1 MATLEVENVVS
12 LLRNTILFLAKSGY
26 IHITTQNICFQ
37 SKVARLIDIESNTLL
52 SDMEFWW
59 LII

>member
-1 MATLEVENVVS
+1 MATREVEKVVS
-12 LLRNTILFLAKSGY
+12 LLRNTIFFFAKSGY

-37 SKVARLIDIESNTLL
+37 NKVARLIDIESNTLL